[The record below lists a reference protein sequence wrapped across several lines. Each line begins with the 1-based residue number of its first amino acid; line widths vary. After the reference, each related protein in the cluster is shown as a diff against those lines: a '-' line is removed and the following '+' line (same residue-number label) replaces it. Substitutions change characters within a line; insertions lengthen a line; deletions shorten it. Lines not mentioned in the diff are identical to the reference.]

1 MLNSGVQEAKKE
13 NNMRKVLVIVTM
25 MLTVCVTAFGQ
36 EDGLIGMMTLEQEYS
51 DWANFNIQ
59 WNPCTLV
66 PKSGDSKS
74 FTGISVGLE
83 SCGSLS
89 GKKTTPFFGE
99 FGIGLQYSFD
109 STNGVDFSMFSAKL
123 NVGVGYDILIPN
135 TPIAL
140 MPHAGLDC
148 SFIFSAKSK
157 GNGYTIDHFNADD
170 MGGDDYKWDKMPIGW
185 YAGIKAKVQDKVII
199 GFKYGMDFTELTKG
213 VHMQTMTVSLGLC
226 I

>member
-36 EDGLIGMMTLEQEYS
+36 EDGLIGMMTSEQEYS

-83 SCGSLS
+83 SCGSLFVCIFAAS
-89 GKKTTPFFGE
+89 HRVVACGRPCGIQRPTKPFVGLAEGKRRLRTLLFCDFKLRNFE
-99 FGIGLQYSFD
+99 
-109 STNGVDFSMFSAKL
+109 STHRK
-123 NVGVGYDILIPN
+123 
-135 TPIAL
+135 
-140 MPHAGLDC
+140 
-148 SFIFSAKSK
+148 
-157 GNGYTIDHFNADD
+157 
-170 MGGDDYKWDKMPIGW
+170 
-185 YAGIKAKVQDKVII
+185 
-199 GFKYGMDFTELTKG
+199 
-213 VHMQTMTVSLGLC
+213 
-226 I
+226 